1 MSSYL
6 LGRQQCVRLEGVCSN
21 FKTVKSGV
29 PQGSLLGLLLFNI
42 FINDLNFCVPNVS
55 LRLYADD
62 TTAYLSDVSPTI
74 LEFSFNKD
82 LQTLSSWFESN
93 HLTVNSTKTQALSVG
108 LCAYRYSLFLNNARI
123 EFLRS
128 IKILGVTLDKNLS
141 YKEHIS
147 DQLKKAYAKASALR
161 RIRRFLPHDAMIKL
175 YKAFILPH
183 LEYCSPLF
191 VGIGTGQRN
200 RLEDGNCY
208 ILRTLIGHNKSIS
221 YDELLTTASMKSL
234 YCRRLHQALILL
246 FKCLNGMGPTYI
258 GSLFNYRHT
267 PYRLRGEGL
276 NLELSNFNLKFK
288 KNSFTYSLAKL
299 WNSLPSQ
306 VRSSRDAND
315 FRSKLHDYSFLERVL

>member
-1 MSSYL
+1 MDLSKTFDTINHSLLLAKLKAYGSSPHALELMSTYL

-29 PQGSLLGLLLFNI
+29 PQGSLLGPLLFNM

-74 LEFSFNKD
+74 LEVSFNKD

-93 HLTVNSTKTQALSVG
+93 HLTVNSTKTQPLSVG
-108 LCAYRYSLFLNNARI
+108 PCAYYYSLFLNNARI

-128 IKILGVTLDKNLS
+128 IKILGVTLDKDLS

-183 LEYCSPLF
+183 LKYCSTLI
-191 VGIGTGQRN
+191 VGIGTGQRMATF
-200 RLEDGNCY
+200 
-208 ILRTLIGHNKSIS
+208 I
-221 YDELLTTASMKSL
+221 
-234 YCRRLHQALILL
+234 
-246 FKCLNGMGPTYI
+246 F
-258 GSLFNYRHT
+258 
-267 PYRLRGEGL
+267 
-276 NLELSNFNLKFK
+276 
-288 KNSFTYSLAKL
+288 
-299 WNSLPSQ
+299 
-306 VRSSRDAND
+306 
-315 FRSKLHDYSFLERVL
+315 